1 MRVSQDASQD
11 GRFASGKVVEH
22 LRALILSGEL
32 APGARI
38 RQEEVA
44 AELGSSRLP
53 VREALQILRHQ
64 GLVRL
69 RPNAGASVMPFDPVE
84 CDLIY
89 RVREEV
95 EPIILAVSVP
105 HLTEE
110 QVAELSRL
118 QEEIAHTRDVEE
130 FLDLDRRFHLLSYA
144 GCPMDSM
151 LEMVERFWDTTQH
164 YRRSY
169 TRLLDGEGEDGWWIA
184 DAEHRLMLAAIR
196 IADGAQAGHVL
207 AGHIRRIRSRLAGAS
222 VSNATHGITKL
233 AGGEMTPRDRGVVE
247 EAP

>member
-1 MRVSQDASQD
+1 MDPKWEEVILSPVSQDVTPDPAADQQPAD
-11 GRFASGKVVEH
+11 GRLASGKVVEH
-22 LRALILSGEL
+22 LRGLILSGAL

-69 RPNAGASVMPFDPVE
+69 RPNAGASVMPFDPAE

-89 RVREEV
+89 RVREQV
-95 EPIILAVSVP
+95 EPIVLAESVP

-110 QVAELSRL
+110 QVVELGQV
-118 QEEIAHTRDVEE
+118 QEQIARTRDVEG
-130 FLDLDRRFHLLSYA
+130 FLALDRHFHLLTYA
-144 GCPMDSM
+144 GCPMESM

-164 YRRSY
+164 YRRLY
-169 TRLLDGEGEDGWWIA
+169 TRLLGGEGEDDDEGWWIA
-184 DAEHRLMLAAIR
+184 DAEHRLMMAAIR
-196 IADGAQAGHVL
+196 AGDGAQAGHVL
-207 AGHIRRIRSRLAGAS
+207 RGHIQRSRTRLAHS
-222 VSNATHGITKL
+222 S
-233 AGGEMTPRDRGVVE
+233 GG
-247 EAP
+247 

>member
-1 MRVSQDASQD
+1 MPRGHTERVTEDVTATPPD
-11 GRFASGKVVEH
+11 GLFASGKVVEY

-69 RPNAGASVMPFDPVE
+69 KPNAGASVMPFDPAE

-89 RVREEV
+89 RVREQV
-95 EPIILAVSVP
+95 EPIVLAESVP
-105 HLTEE
+105 HLTAE
-110 QVAELSRL
+110 QVARL
-118 QEEIAHTRDVEE
+118 NDLQAQIAGTRDVEE
-130 FLDLDRRFHLLSYA
+130 FLALDRRFHLLAYA
-144 GCPMDSM
+144 GCPMESM

-164 YRRSY
+164 YRRRY
-169 TRLLDGEGEDGWWIA
+169 TRLLEPDDEGWWIA
-184 DAEHRLMLAAIR
+184 DTEHRLMMAAIR
-196 IADGAQAGHVL
+196 VGDGSQAGHVL
-207 AGHIRRIRSRLAGAS
+207 TGHIQRSRIRLAGAS
-222 VSNATHGITKL
+222 TSISG
-233 AGGEMTPRDRGVVE
+233 
-247 EAP
+247 

>member
-1 MRVSQDASQD
+1 MPRGHTDLVTQDVTQD

-22 LRALILSGEL
+22 LRGRILSGEL

-69 RPNAGASVMPFDPVE
+69 RPNAGASVMPFDPAE

-89 RVREEV
+89 RVREQV
-95 EPIILAVSVP
+95 EPIILAESVP
-105 HLTEE
+105 RLSVD
-110 QVAELSRL
+110 QVAELGRL
-118 QEEIAHTRDVEE
+118 QEVIAGTRDVEE

-144 GCPMDSM
+144 GCPMESM

-169 TRLLDGEGEDGWWIA
+169 TRLLDRAGGAEDPGWWIA
-184 DAEHRLMLAAIR
+184 DAEHRLMMAAIR
-196 IADGAQAGHVL
+196 AGDGAQAGHVL
-207 AGHIRRIRSRLAGAS
+207 AGHIQRSRTRLADGSALRQQL
-222 VSNATHGITKL
+222 G
-233 AGGEMTPRDRGVVE
+233 PRGMID
-247 EAP
+247 P

>member
-1 MRVSQDASQD
+1 VTQDVMQD

-22 LRALILSGEL
+22 LRALILSGDL

-44 AELGSSRLP
+44 AQLGSSRLP

-69 RPNAGASVMPFDPVE
+69 KPNSGASVMPFDPAE

-89 RVREEV
+89 RVREQV
-95 EPIILAVSVP
+95 EPIVLAESVP
-105 HLTEE
+105 HLSAE
-110 QVAELSRL
+110 QVDELGRL
-118 QEEIAHTRDVEE
+118 QEVIALTRDVEE
-130 FLDLDRRFHLLSYA
+130 FLDPDRRFHLLSYA

-151 LEMVERFWDTTQH
+151 TEMVERFWDTTQH

-169 TRLLDGEGEDGWWIA
+169 TRLMVGGGEGDDEGWWIA
-184 DAEHRLMLAAIR
+184 DAEHRLMMAAIR
-196 IADGAQAGHVL
+196 DGDGAQAGLVL
-207 AGHIRRIRSRLAGAS
+207 TGHIQRSRVRLASNSAQGA
-222 VSNATHGITKL
+222 
-233 AGGEMTPRDRGVVE
+233 
-247 EAP
+247 

>member
-1 MRVSQDASQD
+1 MPVNHDALPED

-22 LRALILSGEL
+22 LRGLILSGVL

-69 RPNAGASVMPFDPVE
+69 RPNAGASVMPFDPAE

-89 RVREEV
+89 RVRGQV
-95 EPIILAVSVP
+95 EPIILSESVA
-105 HLTEE
+105 HLSDE
-110 QVAELSRL
+110 QVAELNRL
-118 QEEIAHTRDVEE
+118 QRAIARTRDVEE

-144 GCPMDSM
+144 GCPMESM

-169 TRLLDGEGEDGWWIA
+169 TRLLDTEGEDGWWIA

-196 IADGAQAGHVL
+196 DGDAAQAAHAL
-207 AGHIRRIRSRLAGAS
+207 AGHIQRSRLRLSRAS
-222 VSNATHGITKL
+222 
-233 AGGEMTPRDRGVVE
+233 GGPDD
-247 EAP
+247 